1 MLFVALDPPDVI
13 LAGQVGGT
21 GVVRRVLQVRKRRRM
36 RRDSPCV
43 AEVGR
48 ARSLDTGVRRGSPSP
63 QGALTGSSG
72 CPAPLPGA
80 GPTSRPTGPTRQQ
93 LGCLVMWLSAGSPV
107 GATRLGACFGF

>member
-36 RRDSPCV
+36 CRDSPCV

-63 QGALTGSSG
+63 QGALAGSSG

-80 GPTSRPTGPTRQQ
+80 GSTSRPTGPTRQQ
-93 LGCLVMWLSAGSPV
+93 LGCLVMWLSARSPV